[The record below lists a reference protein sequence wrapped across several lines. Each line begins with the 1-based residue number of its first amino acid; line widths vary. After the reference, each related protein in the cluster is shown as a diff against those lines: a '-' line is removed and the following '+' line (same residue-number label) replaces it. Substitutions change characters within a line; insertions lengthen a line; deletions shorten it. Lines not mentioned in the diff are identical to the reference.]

1 MNIRTKILFGLLFLL
16 IITKHSFAQ
25 TETLAKFATELQYNK
40 VPSLEHKTQN
50 SKNYWLAAAEVFGL
64 NILVWADSRYITHQD
79 WAYISGESIKNNFKK
94 GFTWDGDSFVMNQF
108 LHPFHG
114 SIYYNAAR
122 TNGLSFWESAPYAF
136 GGSLMWEYA
145 MEIERPS
152 YNDLMNTTLSG
163 IMLGE
168 ITYRLS
174 DIIIDESTVGFERV
188 IRELTASI
196 INPAKGFNRL
206 IQGKLWRHGAN
217 NKSHKLSLELSLGI
231 NSLFIDN
238 NISKSYLYSLTTF
251 DINYGNKFKL
261 SQHKK
266 PFDYI
271 RIHGEMSFTNGDNIF
286 GISASGVLWDK
297 KFRFLNTKNNII
309 AFYKEFDYLENYVY
323 KFSAASA
330 TSEATNMAVLGNNI
344 VLQSSVGFSTVFVGG
359 SNSVYSS
366 EVGKNYNLGPG
377 LGMRLIL
384 NLKLAKKIEVNFKYR
399 QFWIHILNGLSGDEF
414 IGFHKLGISYLLH
427 KSNSIGMDVIFY
439 ERHGVYADYPDIY
452 SSNVSLRV
460 FSKFYF

>member
-1 MNIRTKILFGLLFLL
+1 MNNKFLLFFIVLFSLL
-16 IITKHSFAQ
+16 SLQKSFSQ
-25 TETLAKFATELQYNK
+25 TEKIVL
-40 VPSLEHKTQN
+40 N
-50 SKNYWLAAAEVFGL
+50 SKVKGKQQTLENNKQENSKKYWLAVAEVFGL
-64 NILVWADSRYITHQD
+64 NILVWADSRYLTHQD
-79 WAYISGESIKNNFKK
+79 WAYISGESIKNNFEK

-114 SIYYNAAR
+114 SIYFNAAR
-122 TNGLSFWESAPYAF
+122 TNGLSFWESAPYAL

-152 YNDLMNTTLSG
+152 YNDLINTTLSG

-206 IQGKLWRHGAN
+206 IQGKLWRHGTK
-217 NKSHKLSLELSLGI
+217 NKNHNFTLQLSLGL
-231 NSLFIDN
+231 NSLFVEN
-238 NISKSYLYSLTTF
+238 NISKNYLYSLTTF
-251 DINYGNKFKL
+251 DIDYGNKFKL

-297 KFRFLNTKNNII
+297 KFPIFNAENNII
-309 AFYKEFDYLENYVY
+309 AFYKEFDYLENYIY

-330 TSEATNMAVLGNNI
+330 TSEITNISVLGNNTL
-344 VLQSSVGFSTVFVGG
+344 LQSSFGFSTVFIGG
-359 SNSVYSS
+359 SNSAYSS

-377 LGMRLIL
+377 LGMRVIL
-384 NLKLAKKIEVNFKYR
+384 TLKLTNKIAVSSKYR

-414 IGFHKLGISYLLH
+414 IGFHKLGLNYMLS
-427 KSNSIGMDVIFY
+427 KNNSIGTDIIFY
-439 ERHGVYADYPDIY
+439 ERHGSYADYPNVH
-452 SSNVSLRV
+452 SSNVSLRI
-460 FSKFYF
+460 FTKFYL

>member
-1 MNIRTKILFGLLFLL
+1 MNNKFLLFFIVLFSLL
-16 IITKHSFAQ
+16 SLQKSFSQ
-25 TETLAKFATELQYNK
+25 TEKIVL
-40 VPSLEHKTQN
+40 N
-50 SKNYWLAAAEVFGL
+50 SKVKGKQQTIENNKQENSKKYWLAVAEVFGL
-64 NILVWADSRYITHQD
+64 NILVWADSRYLTHQD
-79 WAYISGESIKNNFKK
+79 WAYISGESIKNNFEK

-114 SIYYNAAR
+114 SIYFNTAR
-122 TNGLSFWESAPYAF
+122 TNGLSFWESAPCVL

-152 YNDLMNTTLSG
+152 YNDLINTTLSG

-168 ITYRLS
+168 ITYRVS

-206 IQGKLWRHGAN
+206 IQGKLWRHGKKIKN
-217 NKSHKLSLELSLGI
+217 HKFTLQLSLGL
-231 NSLFIDN
+231 NSLFIKN
-238 NISKSYLYSLTTF
+238 SISKNYLYSLTTF
-251 DINYGNKFKL
+251 DIDYGNKFKL

-297 KFRFLNTKNNII
+297 KFPIFNAKNNII
-309 AFYKEFDYLENYVY
+309 AFYKEFDYLENYIY
-323 KFSAASA
+323 KFSATSA
-330 TSEATNMAVLGNNI
+330 TSEITNISVLGNNTL
-344 VLQSSVGFSTVFVGG
+344 LQSSFGFSTVFVGG
-359 SNSVYSS
+359 SNSIYSS

-377 LGMRLIL
+377 LGMRVIL
-384 NLKLAKKIEVNFKYR
+384 NLKLTEKIAVNFKYR
-399 QFWIHILNGLSGDEF
+399 QFWFHILNGLSGDEF
-414 IGFHKLGISYLLH
+414 IGFHKLGINYMLS
-427 KSNSIGMDVIFY
+427 KNNSIGTDIIFY
-439 ERHGVYADYPDIY
+439 ERHGSYADYPNVH
-452 SSNVSLRV
+452 SSNLSLRI
-460 FSKFYF
+460 FTKFYL